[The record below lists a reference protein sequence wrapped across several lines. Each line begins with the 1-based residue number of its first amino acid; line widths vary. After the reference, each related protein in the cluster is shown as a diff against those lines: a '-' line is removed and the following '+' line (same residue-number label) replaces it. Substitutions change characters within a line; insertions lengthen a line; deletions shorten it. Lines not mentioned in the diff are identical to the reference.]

1 MHLKQLKLAGFKSFV
16 EPTVIPFSSQLIAV
30 VGPNGCGKSNIID
43 AVRWVMGEGS
53 AKNLRG
59 ESMTDVIFNG
69 SSTRKSV
76 GQASVELIFDNSLG
90 RLTGQYA
97 SYQEIAVKRTVT
109 RDGDSFY
116 YLNGSR
122 CRRRDITDIFL
133 GTGASARGYS
143 IIGQDTI
150 SRLVEARPEEL
161 RVYLE
166 EAAGI
171 SKYKERRRET
181 LQRIEKTRENLAR
194 VSDIREELAK
204 QLSRLERQ
212 AKAAEHYKTL
222 KQSERLCK
230 AEILVLKRQELL
242 QESNSVHQELAQLS
256 LQYEA
261 HQSKKVAS
269 IKESV
274 HLRETLQLEQDTL
287 QQAQQKLYQLNTEIA
302 RLEEAVQQQA
312 RELQRLTAD
321 KEQIEKDKQVT
332 DRQLKAHQQNLL
344 VSEEAL
350 EDLQKK
356 QESLREVLDEQQE
369 ILAAHEQQKSEHDI
383 LWQQMQTALHD
394 AQREVQIEQV
404 NLQHLEQRYQQTAL
418 RLKKM
423 DEEQS
428 ELIIDNIEA
437 ELSSLQIEHGQLAK
451 AHEAKMRDYQTIRH
465 KGIQLRE
472 EQAEVEQQLYQA
484 HDQVQSLIKE
494 HAAMLAEQHA
504 TLRQSSNKELPEAW
518 KSKPRLAETLE
529 VPSQWLLACELVLG
543 EYLETIVLE
552 STASLWPVLAEFK
565 GQGILFAQ
573 ALNPPPHSASYPR
586 LIDQVKGVFPCAPTA
601 FEKIFAAQ
609 DLTQALSWLPHLAN
623 DQSIVTADGYW
634 VGPGFIKAANLKE
647 EDQSGILFRK
657 QALSALTKTLTIEQE
672 NLAKLQVLR
681 DQTHGSLNENERLLA
696 ALQEEVQ
703 ISQDAL
709 IKIETA
715 IQNKQ
720 QIIEH
725 TLKRKAAI
733 QEERSQLE
741 TMQAALFQEKSN
753 TEKKWQTIAANEAL
767 QKEKLRELKDIKT
780 DWDGKVHAT
789 RALVDEAK
797 AFLHRAEM
805 QYNTEQLKVQQ
816 LRDNIEREER
826 QLLMYAERLALLM
839 TRYNELISPSKL
851 ETTSLND
858 KLKAHNQ
865 LNEKA
870 IKQQEAVAHLQKE
883 LDEYD
888 KVIKQEELQAQAL
901 QAKIQQEKLNEQR
914 LNLRADHFIEA
925 LNELDMKVED
935 VEPNL
940 SDVSLPEKEQALAV
954 LEEKIKRLGAINL
967 VAIEEYQMENA
978 RKAHL
983 DEQYHDLTD
992 ALLTLEAAIA
1002 KMDKE
1007 TQLCLKDTFDQVNER
1022 FQVLFPRLFGG
1033 GRAML
1038 QLTCDNL
1045 LEAGVLIMAQPPG
1058 KRNSSIHLLSGGEKA
1073 MTAVAFVFAIFQ
1085 LNPSPFCMLDEV
1097 DAPLDD
1103 LNINRFC
1110 DLVREMS
1117 ELVQFFF
1124 ITHNKVTMEL
1134 ADHLIGVTM
1143 REPGVSRI
1151 VAVDVDV
1158 ALSMVEGS

>member
-43 AVRWVMGEGS
+43 AVRWVMGESS

-76 GQASVELIFDNSLG
+76 GQASVELVFDNSMG

-97 SYQEIAVKRTVT
+97 SYQEIAVKRVVT

-133 GTGASARGYS
+133 GTGAGARGYS

-194 VSDIREELAK
+194 VADIREELAK
-204 QLSRLERQ
+204 QLQRLERQ
-212 AKAAEHYKTL
+212 AKAAEQYKTL

-230 AEILVLKRQELL
+230 AEMLMLKRQQLL
-242 QESNSVHQELAQLS
+242 QESDGVHQRLGQLS
-256 LQYEA
+256 LEYET
-261 HQSKKVAS
+261 HQSKKTAS

-274 HLRETLQLEQDTL
+274 HLRERLQLEQDAL
-287 QQAQQKLYQLNTEIA
+287 AQVQQKLYQLNTEIA
-302 RLEEAVQQQA
+302 RLEEAIQQQE

-321 KEQIEKDKQVT
+321 KEQLEKDREIT
-332 DRQLKAHQQNLL
+332 EFQLQTHQQNLRL
-344 VSEEAL
+344 SESTL
-350 EDLQKK
+350 NDLQKK
-356 QESLREVLDEQQE
+356 QESLRDALDEQQA
-369 ILAAHEQQKSEHDI
+369 ILAEHEQQKRACDI
-383 LWQQMQTALHD
+383 AWQQTQTALQD
-394 AQREVQIEQV
+394 TQREVQIEQV
-404 NLQHLEQRYQQTAL
+404 NLKHLEQRYQQTVL

-428 ELIIDNIEA
+428 GLVIDTTEA
-437 ELSSLQIEHGQLAK
+437 ELRALAIEHKRLAK
-451 AHEAKMRDYQTIRH
+451 TSKAKTSDYQTIRH

-472 EQAEVEQQLYQA
+472 EQAQIEQQLYQA
-484 HDQVQSLIKE
+484 HDQVQSLMKE

-504 TLRQSSNKELPEAW
+504 ILRQSGNKALPEEW
-518 KSKPRLAETLE
+518 KSKPRLAETLD

-543 EYLETIVLE
+543 EHLEAIVLE
-552 STASLWPVLAEFK
+552 STASLWPVLSELK
-565 GQGILFAQ
+565 GQGILFTQ
-573 ALNPPPHSASYPR
+573 ALKTSSPSAAYPR
-586 LIDQVKGVFPCAPTA
+586 LIDQVKGIFPCAPVA

-609 DLTQALSWLPHLAN
+609 DITQALSWLPHLTQ
-623 DQSIVTADGYW
+623 DQSVVTTDGYW
-634 VGPGFIKAANLKE
+634 MGPGWIKAANLKE
-647 EDQSGILFRK
+647 EDQAGVLFRQ
-657 QALSALTKTLTIEQE
+657 QALSALTKALSIEQE
-672 NLAKLQVLR
+672 NLAKLQVRR
-681 DQTHGSLNENERLLA
+681 DQIHAFLNENERLLTT
-696 ALQEEVQ
+696 LQEEVQ

-725 TLKRKAAI
+725 ALKRTAVI
-733 QEERSQLE
+733 QDERSQLE
-741 TMQAALFQEKSN
+741 TMQAELFQEKSN
-753 TEKKWQTIAANEAL
+753 AEKRWQRIVANEVL
-767 QKEKLRELKDIKT
+767 QKEKLAEFKAIKI

-797 AFLHRAEM
+797 AFLHRVEM

-816 LRDNIEREER
+816 LCENIEREKR
-826 QLLMYAERLALLM
+826 QLSMYGERLVLLI
-839 TRYNELISPSKL
+839 TRYNELTSPSKL
-851 ETTSLND
+851 EIISLND

-865 LNEKA
+865 LNEEA
-870 IKQQEAVAHLQKE
+870 IKQHGVVAHLQKE
-883 LDEYD
+883 LDKYD
-888 KVIKQEELQAQAL
+888 EVIKREELNAQAL
-901 QAKIQQEKLNEQR
+901 QAKIQQEKLNEQS
-914 LNLRADHFIEA
+914 LNLRAEHFIEA
-925 LNELDMKVED
+925 LNELDMKADD
-935 VEPNL
+935 VESHL
-940 SDVSLPEKEQALAV
+940 SNDLLPEKEQALAA

-967 VAIEEYQMENA
+967 VAIEEYQMESA

-992 ALLTLEAAIA
+992 ALLTLETAIA

-1007 TQLCLKDTFDQVNER
+1007 TQSCLKETFDQVNER
-1022 FQVLFPRLFGG
+1022 FQALFPRLFGG

-1038 QLTCDNL
+1038 ELTCDNL

-1073 MTAVAFVFAIFQ
+1073 MTAVAFVVAIFQ

-1117 ELVQFFF
+1117 KLVQFFF

-1143 REPGVSRI
+1143 REPGVSRV